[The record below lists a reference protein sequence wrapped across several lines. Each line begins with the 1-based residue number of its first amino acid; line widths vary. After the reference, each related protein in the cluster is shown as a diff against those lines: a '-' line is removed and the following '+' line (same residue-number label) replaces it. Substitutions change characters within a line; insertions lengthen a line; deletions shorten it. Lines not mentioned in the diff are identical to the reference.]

1 MNEILIQGQK
11 YIQVNR
17 EAKLGDLVLAKTS
30 SAVIDKGTIYKVNF
44 VDEQGEL
51 GHQVAEQF
59 GRSFPTF
66 YLYDYSRTKKDF
78 TVFALKNKELSE
90 RKKLIKKHSKKIEKY
105 RKKIKK
111 LENKIFEVS
120 YDVSEEEKELL
131 GLKSTKINYTDVLF
145 INYKG
150 HEYERVNSY
159 AKGGDLV
166 VFTEN
171 TTDKRYSLCNKPYKV
186 IEKRNELVFI
196 GESGDEF
203 MVYSTSHNRIK
214 ENTIVFRK
222 VETV

>member
-1 MNEILIQGQK
+1 MNEILIRGKK

-30 SAVIDKGTIYKVNF
+30 GVVIDKDTVYEVNF
-44 VDEQGEL
+44 MDEQEGL
-51 GHQVAEQF
+51 GHQGAEELEF
-59 GRSFPTF
+59 SYPTF
-66 YLYDYSRTKKDF
+66 YLYDCNRTSKDF
-78 TVFALKNKELSE
+78 TVFALKDKELSE
-90 RKKLIKKHSKKIEKY
+90 RKKMIKKHSKKIERY

-111 LENKIFEVS
+111 LENKILEAS
-120 YDVSEEEKELL
+120 HDISEKDKELL
-131 GLKSTKINYTDVLF
+131 ELKPTKINYTDVLF

-171 TTDKRYSLCNKPYKV
+171 NTDWRYSLCNKPYKV
-186 IEKRNELVFI
+186 IEKRDELVFI

-203 MVYSTSHNRIK
+203 MVYSTSHNRTK

-222 VETV
+222 VQTI